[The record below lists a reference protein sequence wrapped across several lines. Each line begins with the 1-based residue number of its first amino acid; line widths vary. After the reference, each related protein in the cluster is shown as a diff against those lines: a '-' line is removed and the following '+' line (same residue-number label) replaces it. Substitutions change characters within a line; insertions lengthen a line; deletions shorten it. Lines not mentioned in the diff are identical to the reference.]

1 MMDNISSSATAQTVT
16 SIDISS
22 TTVTT
27 SITDTTSFFDIWV
40 ATVTT
45 HRTATVTEVRIELPS
60 SGSSSD
66 YAALRSGII
75 AVSVVAG
82 FLLLA
87 VILLAWLLV
96 QRRRADSED
105 PFLDPVPP
113 SSSASTVFGDDP
125 ENIGQGKF
133 MPHIC
138 LAFTLNHPSLRHR
151 WPPSLEPR
159 PSLTNRN
166 RARDSAS
173 SAPSDLSNL
182 RGSMAID
189 TIRDSAYTTRSMRY
203 AQPDPEP
210 AVPPLPSPIA
220 RSRPTVPPE
229 LGVHVEVELP
239 VGGRQLA
246 AARVRGPVFARE
258 RQGGWPLAGRPA
270 L

>member
-1 MMDNISSSATAQTVT
+1 MAAMRYLNAMTRLIVSTAVALGIYSSLVAAEMMDNISSSATAQTVT

-87 VILLAWLLV
+87 VILMAWLLV

-138 LAFTLNHPSLRHR
+138 LAFTLNHPSLRHVY
-151 WPPSLEPR
+151 
-159 PSLTNRN
+159 
-166 RARDSAS
+166 D
-173 SAPSDLSNL
+173 
-182 RGSMAID
+182 G
-189 TIRDSAYTTRSMRY
+189 
-203 AQPDPEP
+203 
-210 AVPPLPSPIA
+210 
-220 RSRPTVPPE
+220 
-229 LGVHVEVELP
+229 
-239 VGGRQLA
+239 
-246 AARVRGPVFARE
+246 
-258 RQGGWPLAGRPA
+258 
-270 L
+270 